1 MKLPLILLVT
11 VVGTQL
17 TRWMIKEKK
26 LSPIRAST
34 MLTLTFILMTY
45 PFEFELKLMLH
56 SAFLGATFIG
66 MSEVEKMSEKRLFFA
81 SIIYCQLFYFVL
93 PYNVGLGGALGFAAF
108 SSCLCVQF
116 MASKLRRN

>member
-17 TRWMIKEKK
+17 TRWMIKEKE

-34 MLTLTFILMTY
+34 MLTLVFILMTY
-45 PFEFELKLMLH
+45 PFQFEDKIMLQ
-56 SAFLGATFIG
+56 SAFLGATFVG

-81 SIIYCQLFYFVL
+81 SIIYAQLFYFVL

-108 SSCLCVQF
+108 SSCLLVQF
-116 MASKLRRN
+116 MAARVRKN